1 MLKTL
6 PSFPSNYSF
15 CSANFNEFT
24 ALNVNYDDE
33 SHLARLVLLSQ
44 RVNLKKK
51 NYTYCIFYQVK
62 KKEKSFL
69 LSFCC
74 LPFLPPGPVYLAI

>member
-24 ALNVNYDDE
+24 ALNLNYDDE
-33 SHLARLVLLSQ
+33 SHLVRLVLLSQ
-44 RVNLKKK
+44 RVNLKK
-51 NYTYCIFYQVK
+51 NCTYCIFYQVK